1 MSRNS
6 NIIDGE
12 GTGAYLKINEGGYV
26 LTQSSGLPP
35 KDDRDIQIV
44 YRNFLTLNGDGT
56 TSSMLVDGSTT
67 PQLFYV
73 ESSPNNDIYIT
84 SLSIVIQGLNINLG
98 DDFGGSSGL
107 QPTPV
112 FTSLPNGCRL
122 FYEDKNG
129 EVNIGTNLD
138 TNFELVRLC
147 QGNPSFG
154 NNGNAFKV
162 PQLAPGGG
170 GKGKTTSDGYIPVLD
185 FPEVFGFNYGLR
197 LQRGTTNRL
206 VLEINDDLRI
216 TADGG
221 TLPDDAGFNVIV
233 YGFERKPD

>member
-12 GTGAYLKINEGGYV
+12 GTGTYLKVNEGGYV

-56 TSSMLVDGSTT
+56 TTSMLVDGSTT

-73 ESSPNNDIYIT
+73 EASPNNDIYIT

-98 DDFGGSSGL
+98 LDFAGLGSAL
-107 QPTPV
+107 T
-112 FTSLPNGCRL
+112 NGCRL
-122 FYEDKNG
+122 YYEDKNG
-129 EVNIGTNLD
+129 EVTIGNNLD

-154 NNGNAFKV
+154 NNGNAFKI
-162 PQLAPGGG
+162 PNLAPGTG

-206 VLEINDDLRI
+206 IFEINDDIRI

-221 TLPDDAGFNVIV
+221 PLPNDAGFNIIV
-233 YGFERKPD
+233 YGFERKPN

>member
-12 GTGAYLKINEGGYV
+12 GTGTYLKVNEGGYV

-56 TSSMLVDGSTT
+56 TTSMLVDGSTT
-67 PQLFYV
+67 PQLFYI
-73 ESSPNNDIYIT
+73 EASPNNDIYIT
-84 SLSIVIQGLNINLG
+84 SLSIVIQGLGINLG

-107 QPTPV
+107 ATPL

-122 FYEDKNG
+122 YYEDKNG
-129 EVNIGTNLD
+129 EVTIGNNLD

-154 NNGNAFKV
+154 NDANAFKV
-162 PQLAPGGG
+162 PELAPGSG

-206 VLEINDDLRI
+206 IFEINDDIRI
-216 TADGG
+216 TTDGG
-221 TLPDDAGFNVIV
+221 GLPDDAGFNIIV

>member
-12 GTGAYLKINEGGYV
+12 GTGSYLKVNEGGYV

-56 TSSMLVDGSTT
+56 TTSMLVDGSTT

-73 ESSPNNDIYIT
+73 EASPNNDIYIT
-84 SLSIVIQGLNINLG
+84 SLSIVIQGLNISLG
-98 DDFGGSSGL
+98 DNFAGSGSAL
-107 QPTPV
+107 A
-112 FTSLPNGCRL
+112 NGCRL
-122 FYEDKNG
+122 YYEDKNG
-129 EVNIGTNLD
+129 EVTIGNNLD

-154 NNGNAFKV
+154 NNGNAFKI
-162 PQLAPGGG
+162 PNLAPGGG
-170 GKGKTTSDGYIPVLD
+170 GGKGGGGLKTSDGYIPVLD

-206 VLEINDDLRI
+206 IFEINDDIRI

-221 TLPDDAGFNVIV
+221 PLPDDAGFNIIV
-233 YGFERKPD
+233 YGFERKPN

>member
-12 GTGAYLKINEGGYV
+12 GTGTYLKVNEGGYV
-26 LTQSSGLPP
+26 FTQSSNLPP
-35 KDDRDIQIV
+35 VTDRDLQIV
-44 YRNFLTLNGDGT
+44 YRKFLTLNGDGT
-56 TSSMLVDGSTT
+56 TTSMLVDGSTT
-67 PQLFYV
+67 SQLFYV
-73 ESSPNNDIYIT
+73 EANPDNDIYIT

-98 DDFGGSSGL
+98 DDFGGNGSAL
-107 QPTPV
+107 T
-112 FTSLPNGCRL
+112 NGCRL
-122 FYEDKNG
+122 YYEDKNG

-154 NNGNAFKV
+154 NGGNAFKI
-162 PQLAPGGG
+162 PNLAPDGGG
-170 GKGKTTSDGYIPVLD
+170 GKGGVKTSDGYIPVLD

-206 VLEINDDLRI
+206 IFEINDDIRI

-221 TLPDDAGFNVIV
+221 PLPDDAGFNIIV

>member
-12 GTGAYLKINEGGYV
+12 GTGAYLKVNEGGYV

-56 TSSMLVDGSTT
+56 THSMLVDGSTT

-73 ESSPNNDIYIT
+73 EASPNNDIYIT

-98 DDFGGSSGL
+98 LNFAGLGSAL
-107 QPTPV
+107 T
-112 FTSLPNGCRL
+112 NGCRL
-122 FYEDKNG
+122 YYEDKNG
-129 EVNIGTNLD
+129 EVTIGNNLD

-154 NNGNAFKV
+154 NNGNAFKI
-162 PQLAPGGG
+162 PNLAPSGGG
-170 GKGKTTSDGYIPVLD
+170 GKGGLKTSDGYIPVLD

>member
-12 GTGAYLKINEGGYV
+12 GTGTYLKVNEGGYV
-26 LTQSSGLPP
+26 FTQSSNLPP
-35 KDDRDIQIV
+35 VTDRDLQIV
-44 YRNFLTLNGDGT
+44 YRKFLTLNGDGT
-56 TSSMLVDGSTT
+56 TNSMLVDGSTT

-73 ESSPNNDIYIT
+73 EASPDNDTYIT
-84 SLSIVIQGLNINLG
+84 SLSIVIQGLGINLG

-107 QPTPV
+107 LTPL

-129 EVNIGTNLD
+129 EINIGTDLD

-147 QGNPSFG
+147 QGNPNFG

-162 PQLAPGGG
+162 PELTPES
-170 GKGKTTSDGYIPVLD
+170 KGKTTSDGYIPVLD

-206 VLEINDDLRI
+206 VFEINDDIRI
-216 TADGG
+216 QTDGG
-221 TLPDDAGFNVIV
+221 GLPDDAGFNIIV

>member
-12 GTGAYLKINEGGYV
+12 GTGSYLKVNEGGYV

-56 TSSMLVDGSTT
+56 TTSMLVDGSTT

-73 ESSPNNDIYIT
+73 EASPNNDIYIT

-98 DDFGGSSGL
+98 IDFAGLGSAL
-107 QPTPV
+107 T
-112 FTSLPNGCRL
+112 NGCRL
-122 FYEDKNG
+122 YYEDKNG
-129 EVNIGTNLD
+129 EVTIGNNLD

-154 NNGNAFKV
+154 NNGDAFKI
-162 PQLAPGGG
+162 PNLAPDGGG
-170 GKGKTTSDGYIPVLD
+170 GKGGVKTSDGYIPVLD

-206 VLEINDDLRI
+206 IFEINDDLRI

-221 TLPDDAGFNVIV
+221 PLPDDAGFNIIV
-233 YGFERKPD
+233 YGFERKPN

>member
-12 GTGAYLKINEGGYV
+12 GTGTYLKVNEGGYV
-26 LTQSSGLPP
+26 FTQSSNLPP
-35 KDDRDIQIV
+35 VTDQDLQIV
-44 YRNFLTLNGDGT
+44 YRKFLTLNGDGT
-56 TSSMLVDGSTT
+56 TTSMLVDGSTT

-73 ESSPNNDIYIT
+73 EANPDNDIYIT

-98 DDFGGSSGL
+98 LNFAGLGSAL
-107 QPTPV
+107 T
-112 FTSLPNGCRL
+112 NGCRL

-129 EVNIGTNLD
+129 EINIGTDLD

-154 NNGNAFKV
+154 NDVNAFKV
-162 PQLAPGGG
+162 PELAPSGGG
-170 GKGKTTSDGYIPVLD
+170 GKGGVKTSDGYIPVLD

-206 VLEINDDLRI
+206 IFEINDDLRI
-216 TADGG
+216 TTDGG
-221 TLPDDAGFNVIV
+221 PLPDDAGFNIIV
-233 YGFERKPD
+233 YGFERKPN

>member
-12 GTGAYLKINEGGYV
+12 GTGSYLKVNEGGYV

-56 TSSMLVDGSTT
+56 TASMLVDGSTT

-84 SLSIVIQGLNINLG
+84 SLSIVIQGLGINLG
-98 DDFGGSSGL
+98 DNFAGVATL
-107 QPTPV
+107 T
-112 FTSLPNGCRL
+112 NGCRL

-129 EVNIGTNLD
+129 EINIGTNLD

-162 PQLAPGGG
+162 PNLAPGGG
-170 GKGKTTSDGYIPVLD
+170 GGPKGGGAKSSDGYIPVLD

-197 LQRGTTNRL
+197 LKRGTTNRL

>member
-12 GTGAYLKINEGGYV
+12 GTGTYLKVNEGGYV
-26 LTQSSGLPP
+26 FTQSSNLPP
-35 KDDRDIQIV
+35 VTDKDLQIV
-44 YRNFLTLNGDGT
+44 YRKFLTLNGDGT
-56 TSSMLVDGSTT
+56 TNSMLVDGSTT
-67 PQLFYV
+67 SQLFYV
-73 ESSPNNDIYIT
+73 ESNPDNDIYIT
-84 SLSIVIQGLNINLG
+84 SLSIVIQGLDINLG
-98 DDFGGSSGL
+98 NDFGGLGSAL
-107 QPTPV
+107 T
-112 FTSLPNGCRL
+112 NGCRL
-122 FYEDKNG
+122 YYEDKNG

-154 NNGNAFKV
+154 NDSNAFKV
-162 PQLAPGGG
+162 PELAPGKG
-170 GKGKTTSDGYIPVLD
+170 GKVTSDGYIPVLD

-206 VLEINDDLRI
+206 IFEINDDLRI

-221 TLPDDAGFNVIV
+221 SLPNDAGFNIIV
-233 YGFERKPD
+233 YGFERKPN

>member
-12 GTGAYLKINEGGYV
+12 GTGSYLKVNEGGYV
-26 LTQSSGLPP
+26 FTQSSNLPP
-35 KDDRDIQIV
+35 VTDRDLQIV

-56 TSSMLVDGSTT
+56 TTSMLVDGSTT

-84 SLSIVIQGLNINLG
+84 SLSIVIQGLGINLG
-98 DDFGGSSGL
+98 LNFAGLGSAL
-107 QPTPV
+107 T
-112 FTSLPNGCRL
+112 NGCRL
-122 FYEDKNG
+122 YYEDKNG
-129 EVNIGTNLD
+129 EVTIGNNLD

-154 NNGNAFKV
+154 NDGNAFKI
-162 PQLAPGGG
+162 PNLAPGAG

-206 VLEINDDLRI
+206 IFEINDDIRI

-221 TLPDDAGFNVIV
+221 PLPNDAGFNIIV
-233 YGFERKPD
+233 YGFERKPN

>member
-12 GTGAYLKINEGGYV
+12 GTGSYLKVNEGGYV

-56 TSSMLVDGSTT
+56 TTSMLVDGSTT

-73 ESSPNNDIYIT
+73 EASPNNDIYIT

-98 DDFGGSSGL
+98 LDFAGLGSAL
-107 QPTPV
+107 T
-112 FTSLPNGCRL
+112 NGCRL
-122 FYEDKNG
+122 YYEDKNG
-129 EVNIGTNLD
+129 EVIIGNNLD

-154 NNGNAFKV
+154 NNGNAFKI
-162 PQLAPGGG
+162 PNLAPGAG

-206 VLEINDDLRI
+206 IFEINDDIRI

-221 TLPDDAGFNVIV
+221 PLPNDAGFNIIV
-233 YGFERKPD
+233 YGFERKPN

>member
-12 GTGAYLKINEGGYV
+12 GTGSYLKVNEGGYV

-56 TSSMLVDGSTT
+56 TTSMLVDGSTT

-73 ESSPNNDIYIT
+73 EASPNNDIYIT
-84 SLSIVIQGLNINLG
+84 SLSIVIQGLNISLG
-98 DDFGGSSGL
+98 DDFAGSGSAL
-107 QPTPV
+107 A
-112 FTSLPNGCRL
+112 NGCRL
-122 FYEDKNG
+122 YYEDKNG
-129 EVNIGTNLD
+129 EVTIGNNLD

-154 NNGNAFKV
+154 NNGNAFKI
-162 PQLAPGGG
+162 PNLAPGGG
-170 GKGKTTSDGYIPVLD
+170 GGKGGGGAKTSDGYIPVLD

-206 VLEINDDLRI
+206 IFEINDDL
-216 TADGG
+216 TAG
-221 TLPDDAGFNVIV
+221 TVVASDAGFNIIV
-233 YGFERKPD
+233 YGFERKPN

>member
-12 GTGAYLKINEGGYV
+12 GTGSYLKVNEGGYV

-56 TSSMLVDGSTT
+56 TTSMLVDGSTT

-73 ESSPNNDIYIT
+73 EASPNNDIYIT
-84 SLSIVIQGLNINLG
+84 SLSIVIQGLTINLG
-98 DDFGGSSGL
+98 LDFAGLGSAL
-107 QPTPV
+107 T
-112 FTSLPNGCRL
+112 NGCRL
-122 FYEDKNG
+122 YYEDKNG
-129 EVNIGTNLD
+129 EVTIGNNLD

-154 NNGNAFKV
+154 NNGDAFKI
-162 PQLAPGGG
+162 PNLAPDGGG
-170 GKGKTTSDGYIPVLD
+170 GKGGVKTSDGYIPVLD

-206 VLEINDDLRI
+206 IFEINDDIRI

-221 TLPDDAGFNVIV
+221 SLPNDAGFNIIV
-233 YGFERKPD
+233 YGFERKPN

>member
-12 GTGAYLKINEGGYV
+12 GTGTYLKVNEGGYV
-26 LTQSSGLPP
+26 FTQSSNLPP
-35 KDDRDIQIV
+35 VTDKDLQIV
-44 YRNFLTLNGDGT
+44 YRKFLTLNGDGT
-56 TSSMLVDGSTT
+56 TNSMLVDGSTT

-73 ESSPNNDIYIT
+73 EASPDNDTYIT
-84 SLSIVIQGLNINLG
+84 SLSIVIQGLGINLG

-107 QPTPV
+107 ATPL

-129 EVNIGTNLD
+129 EINIGADLD

-147 QGNPSFG
+147 QGNPNFG

-162 PQLAPGGG
+162 PELAPG

-206 VLEINDDLRI
+206 VFEINDDIRI
-216 TADGG
+216 DADGG
-221 TLPDDAGFNVIV
+221 GLPDDAGFNIIV
-233 YGFERKPD
+233 YGFERKPN